1 MVRINTEEPRR
12 VVLQKKLSLVLR
24 DIGAGA
30 SAGSPSMDEFRR
42 RQQVIARDMLRTIR
56 RTERVLKDNRDH
68 LDRLDDLLNAIDTA
82 SSSRSSRRPK
92 VKTPLV
98 N

>member
-1 MVRINTEEPRR
+1 
-12 VVLQKKLSLVLR
+12 
-24 DIGAGA
+24 
-30 SAGSPSMDEFRR
+30 MDEFRR

-68 LDRLDDLLNAIDTA
+68 LGRLDDLLDVIDTDR
-82 SSSRSSRRPK
+82 SSRSFRRPK

>member
-1 MVRINTEEPRR
+1 
-12 VVLQKKLSLVLR
+12 
-24 DIGAGA
+24 
-30 SAGSPSMDEFRR
+30 MDEFRR

-68 LDRLDDLLNAIDTA
+68 PDRVDDLLNAIDTNR
-82 SSSRSSRRPK
+82 SSRSFRRAK